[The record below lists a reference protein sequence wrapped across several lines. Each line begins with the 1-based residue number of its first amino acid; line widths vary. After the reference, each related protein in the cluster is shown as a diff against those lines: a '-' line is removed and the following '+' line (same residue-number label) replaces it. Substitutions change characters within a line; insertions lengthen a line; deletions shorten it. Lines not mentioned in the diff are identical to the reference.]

1 MTHKNKTLIIFAIVG
16 CWQLFLCQVLTSSFL
31 KTKPNLH
38 FPEINEV
45 ADYTDDNDDDDF
57 DHLKPDPEC
66 KDSEEGQHGFYI
78 QNWAGPGNPPG
89 TCSHYAKLKYC
100 KGWSDDDKIINVPC
114 CTGSGFVE
122 FMKKFC
128 KKSCGFC

>member
-1 MTHKNKTLIIFAIVG
+1 M
-16 CWQLFLCQVLTSSFL
+16 LCQVLTSSFL

-66 KDSEEGQHGFYI
+66 KDSEEMKEGFYI
-78 QNWAGPGNPPG
+78 QNWAGPGNPVG
-89 TCSHYAKLKYC
+89 NCWNYAKLKYC
-100 KGWSDDDKIINVPC
+100 KAWSYEDKIINVPC
-114 CTGSGFVE
+114 CTGLPFVQ
-122 FMKKFC
+122 FMEKNC
-128 KKSCGFC
+128 RHTCGFC

>member
-1 MTHKNKTLIIFAIVG
+1 M
-16 CWQLFLCQVLTSSFL
+16 LCQVLTSSFL

-66 KDSEEGQHGFYI
+66 KDSEEGQHGFSI
-78 QNWAGPGNPPG
+78 QSWAGPNNG
-89 TCSHYAKLKYC
+89 
-100 KGWSDDDKIINVPC
+100 
-114 CTGSGFVE
+114 
-122 FMKKFC
+122 
-128 KKSCGFC
+128 

>member
-1 MTHKNKTLIIFAIVG
+1 M
-16 CWQLFLCQVLTSSFL
+16 LCQVLTSSFL

-66 KDSEEGQHGFYI
+66 KDSEEMKRGFYI
-78 QNWAGPGNPPG
+78 QSWAGPGNPGG
-89 TCSHYAKLKYC
+89 TCSDYAKLKYC
-100 KGWSDDDKIINVPC
+100 KAWSDDTPSKIIDLPC
-114 CTGSGFVE
+114 CTGRPFE
-122 FMKKFC
+122 DQMKKWC